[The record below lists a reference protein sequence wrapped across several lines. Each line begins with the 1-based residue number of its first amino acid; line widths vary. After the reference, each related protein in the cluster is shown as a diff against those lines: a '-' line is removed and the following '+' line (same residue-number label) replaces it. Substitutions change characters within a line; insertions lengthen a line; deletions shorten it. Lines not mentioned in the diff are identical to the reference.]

1 MNSQSELHKRDI
13 SIEILRIIG
22 CFLVIWAHIQLQIV
36 ENGQIYRGRLL
47 FSSII
52 GDDVPIFMLITGF
65 YIFRRKTSNILIE
78 YKNKILT
85 FIKRIWIP
93 SVILIIMTCILTPFL
108 DKMVSWNDIRTWG
121 KLIEWNVVTDFI
133 LKNSVSGYAGHLW
146 YICFYLKM
154 LILFPILTFLC
165 QNERHINIIR
175 RLYLGISFVNIWGK
189 DIGYFTGKQ
198 IWDLSSFSLDENF
211 TYIFLGFELYLFNK
225 KIAKKNNKKILCVT
239 FLIYVFGIVL
249 KMILQM
255 LLYKHSG
262 LDVDS
267 RFMWLQCLPC
277 YLTSS
282 ALLIFFS
289 NLKLNCS
296 KGVEKVILFLGKNTM
311 LIYLFH
317 MLVIQFTGNFRN
329 KILIALNLGTTP
341 FEAFGY
347 YVISG
352 LCVFCVSLVG
362 AIVFDYIYNKI
373 LLLMKNMKF
382 SKY

>member
-1 MNSQSELHKRDI
+1 M
-13 SIEILRIIG
+13 
-22 CFLVIWAHIQLQIV
+22 
-36 ENGQIYRGRLL
+36 
-47 FSSII
+47 
-52 GDDVPIFMLITGF
+52 
-65 YIFRRKTSNILIE
+65 
-78 YKNKILT
+78 
-85 FIKRIWIP
+85 
-93 SVILIIMTCILTPFL
+93 
-108 DKMVSWNDIRTWG
+108 
-121 KLIEWNVVTDFI
+121 
-133 LKNSVSGYAGHLW
+133 
-146 YICFYLKM
+146 
-154 LILFPILTFLC
+154 
-165 QNERHINIIR
+165 
-175 RLYLGISFVNIWGK
+175 
-189 DIGYFTGKQ
+189 
-198 IWDLSSFSLDENF
+198 
-211 TYIFLGFELYLFNK
+211 
-225 KIAKKNNKKILCVT
+225 
-239 FLIYVFGIVL
+239 IYVFGIVL